1 MREKKLKAYMER
13 LEQQVAKAS
22 NGIYRRT
29 QKRKATAKKKELL
42 NELKK
47 LKDRVD
53 RTTKMLKQQKE
64 G

>member
-1 MREKKLKAYMER
+1 MKR

-22 NGIYRRT
+22 NGIYRIT

-42 NELKK
+42 NELKN

-64 G
+64 S

>member
-1 MREKKLKAYMER
+1 MKR

-22 NGIYRRT
+22 NGIYRTT

-64 G
+64 N